1 MMKKIAILGS
11 TGSIGTQSLDV
22 IRNMENVT
30 ITGLSCNK
38 EIDLLEQQIDEFS
51 PEIVCVI
58 DTQQAAK
65 LRERLKA
72 KHSTTQVVSGIFGL
86 TSIAKSGEDLL
97 ITAVVGIAGLVPT
110 LAAIEAGI
118 DIALA
123 NKETLVCAGEL
134 VMERAKIKG
143 VQIIPVDSEH
153 CAIFECLQ
161 AGTKSE
167 VSKLILTASGG
178 PFRDYAAPDLANV
191 TVEQA
196 LKHPNWTM
204 GKKIT
209 IDSATLMNKGLEVIE
224 ARFLFDISPEN
235 IDVVVHKESIIH
247 SMVEFVDKSIIAQLG
262 VPDMRHPISYAIN
275 YPNRVDTNLVQSL
288 DFKQAFTLHF
298 SSPNTALF
306 PCLDLAFEALKAGGT
321 APLVLN
327 GANEIAVELF
337 LQNKIRFLDIPKLIH
352 KTLDKHIIINSPTL
366 DEILDIDKW
375 ARAQCYEGV
384 R

>member
-1 MMKKIAILGS
+1 MKKIAILGS

-167 VSKLILTASGG
+167 VSKLLLTASGG
-178 PFRDYAAPDLANV
+178 PFRDYAAPDLADV

>member
-1 MMKKIAILGS
+1 MKKIAILGS